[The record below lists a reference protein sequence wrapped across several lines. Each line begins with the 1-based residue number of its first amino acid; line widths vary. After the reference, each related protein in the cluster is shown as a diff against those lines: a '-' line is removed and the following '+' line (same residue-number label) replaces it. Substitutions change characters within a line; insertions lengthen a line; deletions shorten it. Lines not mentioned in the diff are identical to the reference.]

1 MLATYPH
8 LLLPVAHSTT
18 GKSDIDDDI
27 IIDKNIKKSKYLIKE
42 VQWNSSALTITSF
55 YYNDDKQYIPSNS
68 VHSNFS
74 EQSTMWNF
82 QQSSSSIKDRGIPF
96 IAFNNRFHRI
106 FNNTLQFPYES
117 FDIGNIP
124 CAIEMIGINIDSPF
138 KYFYS
143 DKHVIPSVGYGQIY

>member
-55 YYNDDKQYIPSNS
+55 YCNDDKQYIPSNW
-68 VHSNFS
+68 VHSYFS

-96 IAFNNRFHRI
+96 IAFNNRFNRI